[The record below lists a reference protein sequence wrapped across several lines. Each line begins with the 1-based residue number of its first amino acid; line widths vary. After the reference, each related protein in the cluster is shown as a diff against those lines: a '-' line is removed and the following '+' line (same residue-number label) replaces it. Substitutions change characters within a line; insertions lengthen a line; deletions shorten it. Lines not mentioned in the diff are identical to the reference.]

1 MLLSKCALYDS
12 KKSKFIKEQGGTGL
26 LSSLEIETQLMLVG
40 LLLFQSYQQVNTR
53 YKMNEIAN
61 TFLLA
66 GDKFVSEMHVRQPAA
81 LEKSGFT

>member
-40 LLLFQSYQQVNTR
+40 LLLF
-53 YKMNEIAN
+53 
-61 TFLLA
+61 
-66 GDKFVSEMHVRQPAA
+66 
-81 LEKSGFT
+81 